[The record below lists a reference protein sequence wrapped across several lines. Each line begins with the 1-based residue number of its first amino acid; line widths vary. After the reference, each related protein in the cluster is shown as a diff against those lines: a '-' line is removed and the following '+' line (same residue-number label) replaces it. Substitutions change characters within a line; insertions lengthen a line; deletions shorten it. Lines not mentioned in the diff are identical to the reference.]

1 MLIIKKIKYK
11 DYLYEWLINKK
22 SFIKE
27 STYANYS
34 NIVFSYITP
43 KLGNYYLNELNNKI
57 IQDYI
62 LYLHNT
68 KGLAIKTIKDI
79 IMIVKESIKCAVNN
93 NVIKSFNLKFSY
105 PKIILLIICMY

>member
-34 NIVFSYITP
+34 NIVF
-43 KLGNYYLNELNNKI
+43 L
-57 IQDYI
+57 
-62 LYLHNT
+62 
-68 KGLAIKTIKDI
+68 
-79 IMIVKESIKCAVNN
+79 
-93 NVIKSFNLKFSY
+93 
-105 PKIILLIICMY
+105 

>member
-68 KGLAIKTIKDI
+68 KELAIKTIKDI

-93 NVIKSFNLKFSY
+93 NVIKR
-105 PKIILLIICMY
+105 